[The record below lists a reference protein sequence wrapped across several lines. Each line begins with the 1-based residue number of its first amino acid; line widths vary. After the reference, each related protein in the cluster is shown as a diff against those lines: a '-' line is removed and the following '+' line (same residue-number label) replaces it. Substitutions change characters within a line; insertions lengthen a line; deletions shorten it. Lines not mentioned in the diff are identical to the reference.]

1 MRVVDKQVFIVGYRY
16 SDNEPWETSGSSYW
30 NLEDAVAD
38 ANTQQFHMP
47 DLKIKIFKMG
57 RATPV
62 EVD

>member
-1 MRVVDKQVFIVGYRY
+1 MNVVDKQVFIVGYRY
-16 SDNEPWETSGSSYW
+16 SDNEPWQTSGLNYG
-30 NLEDAVAD
+30 NLRDAVAN

-62 EVD
+62 EVE